1 MRFSSLNVSTVYDG
15 YVAFLEAAISF
26 GIVFSVLISIDRL
39 LHVIM
44 DFFLKLKIRFFGKRP
59 ESKWKFQPFP
69 DPVQYPHLYP
79 NVAVQLPM
87 FNERAVCQA
96 VIDHTCQLRWPRN
109 RLTIQVSQ

>member
-1 MRFSSLNVSTVYDG
+1 MLFSSLYASSVYDG
-15 YVAFLEAAISF
+15 YIVVLEAIISLA
-26 GIVFSVLISIDRL
+26 VALSVLISIDRL
-39 LHVIM
+39 LHVIKYV
-44 DFFLKLKIRFFGKRP
+44 FLKLKSRLFGKRP
-59 ESKWKFQPFP
+59 ESKWRFQPFP

-109 RLTIQVSQ
+109 KLTIQVRQ